1 MAEVMSHGA
10 SSFIASTEY
19 YHVAE
24 GEHEA
29 GDLIVQ
35 FNDGVRYLYQGVP
48 RSLYTAFITSSS
60 KGRAFHAMIKP
71 FGGEEV

>member
-1 MAEVMSHGA
+1 MSHGS

-24 GEHEA
+24 GDHAAE
-29 GDLIVQ
+29 DLIVE
-35 FNDGVRYLYQGVP
+35 FTDDTRYLYSGVP
-48 RSLYTAFITSSS
+48 RGTYTAFITSGS